1 MSLFLKEKVTLFPK
15 KKVVKSEKVTPSEE
29 VDKGT
34 KHLDYMIEAVVKI
47 HREYLDNFEGQS
59 IGSTD
64 WFNPDNEFQKESFLQ
79 LERNSIK
86 NSLKILFKVRILN
99 HIKRLK

>member
-1 MSLFLKEKVTLFPK
+1 MT
-15 KKVVKSEKVTPSEE
+15 SEKVKQSEDF
-29 VDKGT
+29 DKGT

-64 WFNPDNEFQKESFLQ
+64 WFNLDLEF
-79 LERNSIK
+79 
-86 NSLKILFKVRILN
+86 
-99 HIKRLK
+99 